1 MIKIQTKLPNERRNK
16 KKNSKKRTRF
26 IVILVFDILMVFAL
40 AFGYWLYRTLLSPN
54 VQTPTGTETAI
65 YIPTGSDYD
74 QVKAILKEANVIIN
88 EKSFYWVAQKKKYP
102 ENIRPGRYIVDNTMS
117 NNDIINMLRG
127 GLQSPIRVTFNNIR
141 DVDML
146 AGRIASQIEA
156 DSISISNLL
165 HDNQYINQ
173 LGFNSYTIPALFL
186 PDTYEFYWSTDAEG
200 FVVRMFQEY
209 NKFWTN
215 ERIQQA
221 QAKGLTPIQVST
233 LASIVNKETNMSN
246 EMPRVA
252 GVYLNRLKSNWLL
265 QADPT
270 LVFAWNDFTIKR
282 VLDRHKEIES
292 PYNTYKYAGLPPGPI
307 CIPSIAAIKAVLNAE
322 DHHYY
327 YFCAKEDF
335 SGYHNFAKTLAEH
348 NRNAAKYQQALNQ
361 RGIMK

>member
-141 DVDML
+141 DVDMPHKSKPTPFPFP
-146 AGRIASQIEA
+146 IYFMT
-156 DSISISNLL
+156 ISIS
-165 HDNQYINQ
+165 
-173 LGFNSYTIPALFL
+173 
-186 PDTYEFYWSTDAEG
+186 
-200 FVVRMFQEY
+200 
-209 NKFWTN
+209 TN
-215 ERIQQA
+215 W
-221 QAKGLTPIQVST
+221 
-233 LASIVNKETNMSN
+233 ASIVILFLLYSCLTHTNSIGAPMQ
-246 EMPRVA
+246 
-252 GVYLNRLKSNWLL
+252 K
-265 QADPT
+265 
-270 LVFAWNDFTIKR
+270 
-282 VLDRHKEIES
+282 VL
-292 PYNTYKYAGLPPGPI
+292 
-307 CIPSIAAIKAVLNAE
+307 
-322 DHHYY
+322 
-327 YFCAKEDF
+327 
-335 SGYHNFAKTLAEH
+335 
-348 NRNAAKYQQALNQ
+348 
-361 RGIMK
+361 